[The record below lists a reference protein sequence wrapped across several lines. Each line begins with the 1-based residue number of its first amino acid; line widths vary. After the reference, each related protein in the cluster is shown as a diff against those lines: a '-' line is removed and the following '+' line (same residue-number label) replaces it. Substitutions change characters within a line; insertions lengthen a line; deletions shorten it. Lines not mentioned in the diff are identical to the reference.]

1 MAEYIYKAVDMNG
14 KKIEGSVVA
23 DTKEGAIDSLRKR
36 NIFVVEIK
44 EKGVLSRDVNV
55 SFRKKLSIKELSM
68 FCRQLSTMLMA
79 GIPLITALSVIVEQ
93 FKGRAM
99 GKVLEDIYKS
109 VQSGSMLSRALAE
122 KGECFPEI
130 LINMTEA
137 GELSGSLDKTL
148 ERMATHF
155 EKELKLKQKIVNAL
169 IYPAIVLLVAF
180 GVLVIMLV
188 YVIPTFVGI
197 FDELGVDL
205 PATTKFIIAASNFTR
220 KNIIYIIIVIIF
232 AIIGYKVFRNS
243 EKGGVIID
251 SLKLKIPLIGKVL
264 LGQATTRFARTLA
277 TMTSAG
283 VSIIIALETTRNVIN
298 NKFIEKKFEDII
310 LRVQRGEGLSFP
322 IAESGIF
329 PRIVEILIRTG
340 EESGTLDSM
349 LEKTA
354 DYFESEVENQ
364 VTRLT
369 SVFEPLIIV
378 LLAGM
383 VGFLVS
389 SIILPLFKLYGSI
402 QP

>member
-44 EKGVLSRDVNV
+44 EKDVLSRDVNV

-310 LRVQRGEGLSFP
+310 LRVQRGEGLSVP

>member
-36 NIFVVEIK
+36 NIFEVEIK

-99 GKVLEDIYKS
+99 GKVLEDIYIS

>member
-243 EKGGVIID
+243 EKGSVIID

>member
-232 AIIGYKVFRNS
+232 TIIGYKVFRNS